1 MRNALKL
8 MPGRKL
14 GWSGAALGILTVS
27 LALGAQSIVAPLE
40 APTGLDNQ
48 TNGAID
54 QAAFDGARG
63 TFSEVEELE
72 DGLGPVFNNTSC
84 VGCHLSGGAAGGSS
98 QVTVLRA
105 GHYEGGVRGRQT
117 SGRRDQNEQRRGFS
131 FNSGPNFGGT
141 FAPAT
146 VQLADGSS
154 IVDRSLINQRAI
166 CADAQSTLSPQ
177 ENITAQRISLSVLGD
192 GYVEAVPDETLRA
205 IAAFQTSSTR
215 GRIHGQAIDV
225 PLLEFDGVTRVGRF
239 GAKDQH
245 ASLLSFAAD
254 AYLNEMGITSVLL
267 PDEVTMTCQPAG
279 VPPINDQNGDI
290 NIFAAFMRATKAPS
304 NTPPIPGGPGLA
316 IFRDI
321 ECAVCHV
328 ESLTTAATG
337 TPLVAGP
344 YAYAVP
350 VAIGNKVFHPFS
362 DYLLH
367 DIGTGDGIVQNGG
380 EETANKLRT
389 MPLWGLRT
397 RTELMHDG
405 ASTTFDQAIMRH
417 RGEALNSTQ
426 RYARM
431 TLQQKQALW
440 AFLRGL

>member
-1 MRNALKL
+1 MKNVLRWITRQRA
-8 MPGRKL
+8 GASVAVL
-14 GWSGAALGILTVS
+14 GMLTVA
-27 LALGAQSIVAPLE
+27 LALGAQSIAGPVE

-54 QAAFDGARG
+54 QAAFEGALG
-63 TFSEVEELE
+63 TFSEVEGLD

-84 VGCHLSGGAAGGSS
+84 VGCHFSGGAVGGSS

-105 GHYEGGVRGRQT
+105 GHYEGGPGGP
-117 SGRRDQNEQRRGFS
+117 SLGRRDQNEQLRGS
-131 FNSGPNFGGT
+131 NSSSGPNIGGT
-141 FAPAT
+141 FVPST

-154 IVDRSLINQRAI
+154 IVERSLINQRAI
-166 CADAQSTLSPQ
+166 CANAQSILGPQ
-177 ENITAQRISLSVLGD
+177 DDITAQRISLSALGD
-192 GYVEAVPDETLRA
+192 GYVEAVPDETLRG
-205 IAAFQTSSTR
+205 IAATQASTTR
-215 GRIHGQAIDV
+215 GRIHGQAVDV

-279 VPPINDQNGDI
+279 VPPINDQNNDI
-290 NIFAAFMRATKAPS
+290 QTFAAFMRATKAPS
-304 NTPPIPGGPGLA
+304 NSPPIPGGPGLT
-316 IFRDI
+316 IFRDL

-328 ESLTTAATG
+328 ESLTTAAPETQ
-337 TPLVAGP
+337 LVGGP
-344 YAYAVP
+344 YAYSVP
-350 VAIGNKVFHPFS
+350 AAIGNRVFHPFS
-362 DYLLH
+362 DFLLH

-380 EETANKLRT
+380 EDTANKLRT

-405 ASTTFDQAIMRH
+405 ASTTFDQAILRH
-417 RGEALNSTQ
+417 RGEALNSNL
-426 RYARM
+426 RYSRL
-431 TLQQKQALW
+431 TPQQKQALW
-440 AFLRGL
+440 TFLRGL